1 MTESKPLLSPRVPL
15 QRVQAFIMQATHAS
29 EESDASVGHLSQSL
43 CRQFNVGSV
52 EDLGLGSL
60 ESLLKQFK
68 SRGTEAGLC
77 KNIYFLNALLSKVKE
92 GEQFLVG
99 ESPEVSTK
107 SDTHMNVGVLGIKTN
122 AEAVQSLRNA
132 PILADLNLW
141 SQWDIV
147 FCPTLGPLISWLEVD
162 GLTSGIHALVTHSG
176 AILKID
182 GLATVDEFLAAI
194 ISRNWGLVAGQLV
207 SIAATH
213 GGVDHAPAAL
223 IKTYAVKA
231 LNVLLSICGSE
242 DQSEGQISGDT
253 CHLGNNQTAAVAL
266 FLLKVLCAIPL
277 ELRLFAAKILL
288 PAFSSAVPGSPTI
301 LLEAC
306 QDYQH
311 CLVLHGLGLCL
322 GIEEWVKDFSA
333 SVLSIPSA
341 PELRLL
347 CSSPDYNALEEG
359 RSGNE
364 SSQVCEA
371 VVPFTEAELE
381 ASVLSMDEIGKDHET
396 MISQPRKESNY
407 MKSALSVAGLDA
419 EDFVDAVAMKGEDGK
434 VMKAREVV
442 ESIRR
447 DEFGVGQELTIQE
460 HDLLTRQHARMGRAL
475 HRLSQD
481 LYSQDSH
488 FVLELV
494 CYKFLSLFLNSV
506 LLVPFVVSELIVS
519 GMLVYFASGST
530 MWVVDQVTLN
540 L

>member
-1 MTESKPLLSPRVPL
+1 MTESKPLFSPRLPL

-29 EESDASVGHLSQSL
+29 EESNMSVGDLSQSL

-60 ESLLKQFK
+60 ESLLKQVK
-68 SRGTEAGLC
+68 SRVTEAGIC

-92 GEQFLVG
+92 GEQFLIG
-99 ESPEVSTK
+99 ELPEVSTK
-107 SDTHMNVGVLGIKTN
+107 SDTGMNVGVLGTKTN
-122 AEAVQSLRNA
+122 ADAVQSLRNA

-147 FCPTLGPLISWLEVD
+147 FCPTLGPLISWLEGD
-162 GLTSGIHALVTHSG
+162 GLTSGIHTLVTHSG

-182 GLATVDEFLAAI
+182 GSATVDEFLAAT
-194 ISRNWGLVAGQLV
+194 ISRNSGLVAGLLV
-207 SIAATH
+207 SIAAAY

-223 IKTYAVKA
+223 IKTYAIKA
-231 LNVLLSICGSE
+231 INVLLSSCGRT
-242 DQSEGQISGDT
+242 DQIEGQVSGDT
-253 CHLGNNQTAAVAL
+253 CHLGDNQSAAVAM

-277 ELRLFAAKILL
+277 ELQLFAAKILL

-301 LLEAC
+301 LLKAC
-306 QDYQH
+306 QNYEH

-322 GIEEWVKDFSA
+322 GVEEWVKDFSA

-341 PELRLL
+341 PQLRPL

-371 VVPFTEAELE
+371 VVPFGEAELE
-381 ASVLSMDEIGKDHET
+381 ASVLSMEEIDNDHQS
-396 MISQPRKESNY
+396 MISQLRKESDY
-407 MKSALSVAGLDA
+407 MKSALNVTGLDA
-419 EDFVDAVAMKGEDGK
+419 GDFVDAAAMKGEDGK
-434 VMKAREVV
+434 VMKAIEVV

-494 CYKFLSLFLNSV
+494 CYKFLSLFLNSCYLFHLFFLT
-506 LLVPFVVSELIVS
+506 LLF
-519 GMLVYFASGST
+519 
-530 MWVVDQVTLN
+530 
-540 L
+540 